1 MSRFQELY
9 DEFQAAGAQVLG
21 LSVDSPFAA
30 GAYAQELGLSFP
42 LLGDFPYGKTGKVWG
57 ILNEERGVTARM
69 TYVID
74 REGIVRQIIDAPR
87 DFALHAEQSLEQVK
101 ALAAESADQPAD

>member
-1 MSRFQELY
+1 MSRFQELHA
-9 DEFQAAGAQVLG
+9 EFEAAGAQVLG

-30 GAYAQELGLSFP
+30 GAYARELGLSFP
-42 LLGDFPYGKTGKVWG
+42 LLGDFPYGKTGRTWG

-74 REGIVRQIIDAPR
+74 AEGIVRHIVDSPR
-87 DFALHAEQSLEQVK
+87 DFAAHSEQALERIQQ
-101 ALAAESADQPAD
+101 LQQPGG